1 MLPGFEVH
9 HLHPPT
15 RLRMSGVL
23 PLLPIYAF
31 MARTGAT
38 LDVAF
43 CSFIGGLLTITDS
56 VSNCT
61 ALGRTGTHVEESY
74 CVLH

>member
-1 MLPGFEVH
+1 
-9 HLHPPT
+9 
-15 RLRMSGVL
+15 
-23 PLLPIYAF
+23 